1 MTFAQGDRPPRLALR
16 NRPETGRPR
25 GMPDGRTQSALL
37 GLDLLPSQEQTIEN
51 IEENTA
57 IEWQAKSLEGPF

>member
-1 MTFAQGDRPPRLALR
+1 VIALRLALR

-25 GMPDGRTQSALL
+25 GVPDGRTQSALL

-51 IEENTA
+51 I
-57 IEWQAKSLEGPF
+57 